1 MKIQK
6 FLLIMVLCFV
16 LIGFMG
22 CGEKEE
28 APTETTGPE
37 VTDTQTEQT
46 PVTSETTEERGSYT
60 LQFGPNE
67 TKSVTETF
75 TDFILATGLTKI
87 NIKIQFIDVT
97 DPANPKVI
105 RTATVSK
112 GANFTLRN
120 NFSGVTKTIKVEIT
134 NLTADSNTVYL
145 TLQ

>member
-1 MKIQK
+1 MKIQR
-6 FLLIMVLCFV
+6 FFVIMVLCFV

-28 APTETTGPE
+28 PAAETTETTESE
-37 VTDTQTEQT
+37 VTETQTEQAQE
-46 PVTSETTEERGSYT
+46 TSEERGSYT

-87 NIKIQFIDVT
+87 TIRVQFIDVT

-120 NFSGVTKTIKVEIT
+120 NFSGATKTIKVEIT
-134 NLTADSNTVYL
+134 NLSTDSNTVYL